1 MGLLLHCGGKH
12 ASLYELQ
19 QIELPAETDTYK
31 PVSHYDLALNLADV
45 AGGLLNGYTLSKSQF
60 GLARGGNQMFGVHTF
75 QNGSASMGLSIGF
88 RNSYD
93 KSMSV
98 GIAIGATV
106 FVCDNLALTGDISLM
121 RKHTTNVWEDLET
134 MVVTTVYRSQYN
146 FHHIVQDAEI
156 LSGFELSDNQA
167 YQILGYLYGNGVITP
182 RQIPIVKKEWLK
194 PEYNDFADRNAW
206 SFYNACTE
214 ALKTCPPR
222 TIMEKHINL
231 HKLMMKGAKDGR
243 ISLNA
248 QL

>member
-1 MGLLLHCGGKH
+1 MTSNLMLHCGGYPITKEDLFEVPLPQRT
-12 ASLYELQ
+12 ATYE
-19 QIELPAETDTYK
+19 
-31 PVSHYDLALNLADV
+31 PVSHQEIIELVTDKFQNSFDMEVRQERYGV
-45 AGGLLNGYTLSKSQF
+45 ARDG
-60 GLARGGNQMFGVHTF
+60 RQMFGVIDF
-75 QNGSASMGLSIGF
+75 MSEGELGPAVGV

-93 KSMSV
+93 MSMSV

-146 FHHIVQDAEI
+146 FNHILQDAEI
-156 LSGFELSDNQA
+156 LSGYELTDNQA
-167 YQILGYLYGNGVITP
+167 YQILGYMYGNGVLTP
-182 RQIPIVKKEWLK
+182 RQIPIVKKEWLN
-194 PEYNDFADRNAW
+194 PEFIDFTDRNAW

>member
-12 ASLYELQ
+12 ASLSELQ
-19 QIELPAETDTYK
+19 QIQLPAETDTYK

-45 AGGLLNGYTLSKSQF
+45 ASGLLNGYTLSNSRF
-60 GLARGGNQMFGVHTF
+60 GLARGGNQMFGIHTF
-75 QNGSASMGLSIGF
+75 QNGSDSMGLSIGF

-121 RKHTTNVWEDLET
+121 RKHTTNVWDDLES
-134 MVVTTVYRSQYN
+134 MVVTTVYKSQHN
-146 FHHIVQDAEI
+146 FQHIVMDAKLFKQKSI
-156 LSGFELSDNQA
+156 SDNEA
-167 YQILGYLYGNGVITP
+167 YQFLGLLYGHGVISP
-182 RQIPIVKKEWLK
+182 RQIPIVKKEWLNS
-194 PEYNDFADRNAW
+194 EYDEFSDRNAW

-222 TIMEKHINL
+222 TIMEKHIKL
-231 HKLMMKGAKDGR
+231 HQMVKGVYDGR
-243 ISLNA
+243 INLDN
-248 QL
+248 QI

>member
-19 QIELPAETDTYK
+19 QIQLPTETDTYK
-31 PVSHYDLALNLADV
+31 PVSHYELALNLADV
-45 AGGLLNGYTLSKSQF
+45 ASGLLNGYTLSKSSF

-75 QNGSASMGLSIGF
+75 QNGSDSMGLSIGF

-134 MVVTTVYRSQYN
+134 MVVTTVYRSQHN
-146 FHHIVQDAEI
+146 FQHIVQDANLFKQKSI
-156 LSGFELSDNQA
+156 SDNEA
-167 YQILGYLYGNGVITP
+167 YQFLGLLYGHGVISP
-182 RQIPIVKKEWLK
+182 RQIPIVKKEWLNS
-194 PEYNDFADRNAW
+194 EYEEFSGRNTW

-222 TIMEKHINL
+222 TIMEKHIKL
-231 HKLMMKGAKDGR
+231 HKMVKGVHDGC
-243 ISLNA
+243 INLDN

>member
-19 QIELPAETDTYK
+19 QIQLPTETDTYK
-31 PVSHYDLALNLADV
+31 PVSHYELALNLADV
-45 AGGLLNGYTLSKSQF
+45 ASGLLNGYTLSKSSF

-75 QNGSASMGLSIGF
+75 QNGSDSMGLSIGF

-121 RKHTTNVWEDLET
+121 RKHTTNVWDDLET
-134 MVVTTVYRSQYN
+134 MVVTTVYKSHHN
-146 FHHIVQDAEI
+146 FQHIAQDANLFKQKSI
-156 LSGFELSDNQA
+156 SDNEA
-167 YQILGYLYGNGVITP
+167 YQFLGLLYGHGVISP
-182 RQIPIVKKEWLK
+182 RQIPIVKKEWLNS
-194 PEYNDFADRNAW
+194 EYDEFSDRNAW

-222 TIMEKHINL
+222 TIMEKHIKL
-231 HKLMMKGAKDGR
+231 HQMVKGVYDGR
-243 ISLNA
+243 INLDN
-248 QL
+248 QI

>member
-19 QIELPAETDTYK
+19 QIQLPTETDTYK
-31 PVSHYDLALNLADV
+31 PVSHYELALNLSDV
-45 AGGLLNGYTLSKSQF
+45 ASGLLNGYTLSKSSF

-75 QNGSASMGLSIGF
+75 QNGSDSMGLSIGF

-134 MVVTTVYRSQYN
+134 MVVTTVYRSQHN
-146 FHHIVQDAEI
+146 FQHIVQDANLFKQKSI
-156 LSGFELSDNQA
+156 SDNEA
-167 YQILGYLYGNGVITP
+167 YQFLGLLYGHGVISP
-182 RQIPIVKKEWLK
+182 RQIPMVKKEWLNS
-194 PEYNDFADRNAW
+194 EYDEFSERNAW

-222 TIMEKHINL
+222 SIMEKHIKL
-231 HKLMMKGAKDGR
+231 HKMVKGVHDGC
-243 ISLNA
+243 INLDN